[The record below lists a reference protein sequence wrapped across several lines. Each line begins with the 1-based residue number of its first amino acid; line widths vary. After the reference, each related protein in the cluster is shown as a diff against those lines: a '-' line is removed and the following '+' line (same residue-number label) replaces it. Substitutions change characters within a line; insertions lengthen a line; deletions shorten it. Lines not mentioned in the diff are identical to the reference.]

1 VDTEPPILFITY
13 PYYGEVIRSSAVT
26 ISWEGAD
33 YASGINH
40 YAIAI
45 DDEYSIYVG
54 LNASYTFTDLDDGPH
69 TVRIAAFDNA
79 GNTVYQ
85 SLDFTVNAGVRF
97 ALPPYTVE
105 AAGTVVIVIALGI
118 TIYVLKSRY
127 SFRIRKPS
135 RKLVR

>member
-1 VDTEPPILFITY
+1 
-13 PYYGEVIRSSAVT
+13 VT

-79 GNTVYQ
+79 GNTIYQ

-97 ALPPYTVE
+97 AWPPYTVE
-105 AAGTVVIVIALGI
+105 VAGTVVIVIALGI

-127 SFRIRKPS
+127 SFRIRKP
-135 RKLVR
+135 RGKLVR